1 MRTGFL
7 PNRDRGAVRNEVLF
21 GIDGNAMERT
31 SSNVR
36 VRIDEKMAIM
46 FLIEGDLC
54 GGISVADGR
63 PFNLLVLHFL
73 TVHRPQGISYCFAR

>member
-1 MRTGFL
+1 MKTGFL
-7 PNRDRGAVRNEVLF
+7 PNRERGAVRNEALF
-21 GIDGNAMERT
+21 GIDGGRMIGR
-31 SSNVR
+31 SRNVR
-36 VRIDEKMAIM
+36 VRIDKEMAIM
-46 FLIEGDLC
+46 FMIERDLC